1 MAKFDLKQ
9 IRNPSTDRH
18 KIWNR

>member
-1 MAKFDLKQ
+1 MAKFDPAQ